1 MMFIPRSTLIIL
13 SSNPKTT
20 TKLITHTT
28 IKPLNKTSINEDQEI
43 IDQNNSS
50 NNYSN
55 NITEEGNFDNMNEE
69 SFKDLQDNME
79 DIIHDFHSFKLSQDN
94 NF

>member
-1 MMFIPRSTLIIL
+1 MFIPRSTLIIL
-13 SSNPKTT
+13 SSNLKTT

>member
-1 MMFIPRSTLIIL
+1 MFIPRSTLIIL